1 MKRILALIL
10 TMAALAAI
18 PLSAHAEEKKI
29 DLSGLTYNELVE
41 LKDQINLAMWECDE
55 WQEVEVPQGVWKV
68 GEDIPAGHWT
78 IKPMPGERTQ
88 VIMGEKLKNGGT
100 SVSLSNS
107 QTMEDKDNKHYEEG
121 KSVTEWSIELEDGM
135 YLQIN
140 ASTAIFTP
148 YAGKPSLGFIK

>member
-10 TMAALAAI
+10 TIAAMMAV

-29 DLSGLTYNELVE
+29 DLSGLTYDELVE

-78 IKPMPGERTQ
+78 IKPMKGNKINVTL
-88 VIMGEKLKNGGT
+88 GNKLKDGGT
-100 SVSLSNS
+100 EVSMSS
-107 QTMEDKDNKHYEEG
+107 FAAISDPEYKHYE
-121 KSVTEWSIELEDGM
+121 KDKDQTEWSVELEDGM
-135 YLQIN
+135 YIQIKT
-140 ASTAIFTP
+140 STAVFTP
-148 YAGKPSLGFIK
+148 YTGKQSLGFKK